1 MTEPSKDRDAQSHKL
16 NWFTNGNKSSAMLE
30 ESGLWVRVRRKIP
43 RGKMQESYQ
52 RKQALSLR
60 MLAE

>member
-1 MTEPSKDRDAQSHKL
+1 
-16 NWFTNGNKSSAMLE
+16 MLE